1 MAGLGAFA
9 QKKMLDFVCGGAS
22 ATPPSA
28 WWVGLSWGTP
38 NFTGGSEIA
47 SSFGYTRQTAT
58 FGAAASPVGS
68 ASNIAAMTWLS
79 FASACSIL
87 RSSGLGW
94 QRHRRIDAAV
104 RNDANAAHVRCCR
117 QLVYS
122 GWWHHHHTGMK
133 EAGGKVA

>member
-1 MAGLGAFA
+1 VAGLGAFA

-87 RSSGLGW
+87 GLQVWDGSGTDASMLLCAMMQTPRTLGVADNLF
-94 QRHRRIDAAV
+94 IP
-104 RNDANAAHVRCCR
+104 
-117 QLVYS
+117 
-122 GWWHHHHTGMK
+122 
-133 EAGGKVA
+133 AGGITITLA